1 MSTPTTAQ
9 KSSGIKKSPAY
20 MINSLITVA
29 IMLIFGM
36 LPPFAPIT
44 QLGMQVAGIFI
55 GLIYGWTTVGL
66 IWPSMLG
73 MILLSLTSY
82 GSINQ
87 VLIEGFGSS
96 TVVMILFIL
105 IFAAAVTASG
115 VSRFIAMWFVTRKLL
130 LGRPWLFSGIFLF
143 VSFLLS
149 ATVNTLASIIIC
161 WGILYDICL
170 SLGYKKGDLYPALM
184 ILGVTI
190 FATIG
195 MGAFPYK
202 LIPLLVLGAYQK
214 MGGMA
219 VNYFNFVCLY
229 WVLMLV
235 ILLGYLLLCRF
246 VFRADVS
253 PIAGITADTFKDMT
267 LTLNK
272 RQKVTLGFL
281 AALILLLLSPSLMP
295 KGFILKTFLDSIG
308 AAGTIMLV
316 VLTMV
321 CVKIDGKPL
330 LEFRQMAIEGIQWDP
345 LILTAAALPVVNALT
360 AEGTGIKEF
369 LIQALGPLLLGRSVL
384 TFAIISLG
392 LALVITN
399 FANNGMTALIFM
411 PVIVSFSSALG
422 ADPMAM
428 VVLLIFIVHVAVM
441 TPAACPMAAML
452 HGNTEWITTGQI
464 YKYGG
469 ITVLWVLI
477 VVLAVGL
484 PLSEVLL

>member
-1 MSTPTTAQ
+1 MSTPTVKEPAKTP
-9 KSSGIKKSPAY
+9 KSFAY
-20 MINSLITVA
+20 AIHCVITVA
-29 IMLIFGM
+29 IMLIFGL

-73 MILLSLTSY
+73 MVLLGLTSY
-82 GSINQ
+82 ASINQ
-87 VLIEGFGSS
+87 VLIEGFGSN

-161 WGILYDICL
+161 WGILYDVCL

-184 ILGVTI
+184 VLGVTI

-214 MGGMA
+214 MGGGL
-219 VNYFNFVCLY
+219 VNYFNFVCVY
-229 WVLMLV
+229 WGLMLV

-246 VFRADVS
+246 VFRVDVQPLAS
-253 PIAGITADTFKDMT
+253 INDDTFKDMT
-267 LTLNK
+267 LSLNQ

-281 AALILLLLSPSLMP
+281 LALIVLLLSPSLMP
-295 KGFILKTFLDSIG
+295 KGFFIKNFLDTIG
-308 AAGTIMLV
+308 AVGTIMLV

-321 CVKIDGKPL
+321 CVKVEGKPL
-330 LEFRQMAIEGIQWDP
+330 MDFRQMAIEGIQWDP

-369 LIQALGPLLLGRSVL
+369 LIQVLGPLLLGRSVL

-392 LALVITN
+392 LALLITN
-399 FANNGMTALIFM
+399 FANNGMTALILM
-411 PVIVSFSSALG
+411 PVVVSFSGALG
-422 ADPMAM
+422 ANPMAM
-428 VVLLIFIVHVAVM
+428 VVLLIFTVHVAIM

-469 ITVLWVLI
+469 VTVLL
-477 VVLAVGL
+477 
-484 PLSEVLL
+484 VLLVILALGIPLGNLLL

>member
-1 MSTPTTAQ
+1 
-9 KSSGIKKSPAY
+9 

-195 MGAFPYK
+195 MERFPTSSS
-202 LIPLLVLGAYQK
+202 P
-214 MGGMA
+214 
-219 VNYFNFVCLY
+219 Y
-229 WVLMLV
+229 WS
-235 ILLGYLLLCRF
+235 GC
-246 VFRADVS
+246 
-253 PIAGITADTFKDMT
+253 
-267 LTLNK
+267 
-272 RQKVTLGFL
+272 RQKRSAPKRRRTSSLQNL
-281 AALILLLLSPSLMP
+281 A
-295 KGFILKTFLDSIG
+295 K
-308 AAGTIMLV
+308 
-316 VLTMV
+316 
-321 CVKIDGKPL
+321 
-330 LEFRQMAIEGIQWDP
+330 
-345 LILTAAALPVVNALT
+345 ILT
-360 AEGTGIKEF
+360 
-369 LIQALGPLLLGRSVL
+369 
-384 TFAIISLG
+384 
-392 LALVITN
+392 
-399 FANNGMTALIFM
+399 
-411 PVIVSFSSALG
+411 
-422 ADPMAM
+422 
-428 VVLLIFIVHVAVM
+428 
-441 TPAACPMAAML
+441 
-452 HGNTEWITTGQI
+452 
-464 YKYGG
+464 
-469 ITVLWVLI
+469 TV
-477 VVLAVGL
+477 
-484 PLSEVLL
+484 

>member
-1 MSTPTTAQ
+1 MSAQ
-9 KSSGIKKSPAY
+9 ISSEPQNIKKNRTYA
-20 MINSLITVA
+20 INSIVTVA
-29 IMLIFGM
+29 IMVFFGM
-36 LPPFAPIT
+36 LPPFEPIT

-73 MILLSLTSY
+73 MVLLGLTSY
-82 GSINQ
+82 ATMNQ
-87 VLIEGFGSS
+87 VLIEGFGSN

-115 VSRFIAMWFVTRKLL
+115 VSKFIAMWFVSRKLL
-130 LGRPWLFSGIFLF
+130 LGKPWLFTGIFLF

-149 ATVNTLASIIIC
+149 ATVNTLAAIIIC
-161 WGILYDICL
+161 WGILYDVCL

-184 ILGVTI
+184 VLGITV

-214 MGGMA
+214 MGGSA
-219 VNYFNFVCLY
+219 VDYFNFVCVY
-229 WVLMLV
+229 WSLMLL
-235 ILLGYLLLCRF
+235 ILFGYILLCRF

-253 PIAGITADTFKDMT
+253 PLAAINNETFKDMT

-272 RQKVTLGFL
+272 RQKITLGFL
-281 AALILLLLSPSLMP
+281 VALILLLLTPSLMP
-295 KGFILKTFLDSIG
+295 KGFILKTLLDTIG

-316 VLTMV
+316 VLTMI
-321 CVKIDGKPL
+321 CVRVDGKPL
-330 LEFRQMAIEGIQWDP
+330 IEFRQMAIEGIQWDP

-369 LIQALGPLLLGRSVL
+369 LIQSLGPILLGRSAL
-384 TFAIISLG
+384 TFAIIALG
-392 LALVITN
+392 LGLLVTN
-399 FANNGMTALIFM
+399 FANNGMTALILM
-411 PVIVSFSSALG
+411 PVIVSFSDALG
-422 ADPMAM
+422 ANPMAM
-428 VVLLIFIVHVAVM
+428 VVLLIFTVHVAIM
-441 TPAACPMAAML
+441 TPAACPMAAMM
-452 HGNTEWITTGQI
+452 HGNTEWISTGQI

-469 ITVLWVLI
+469 ITVLLVLVI
-477 VVLAVGL
+477 ILAAGI
-484 PLSEVLL
+484 PLGNLLL

>member
-170 SLGYKKGDLYPALM
+170 SLGYKKGELYPALM

-195 MGAFPYK
+195 MERFPTSSSPYWS
-202 LIPLLVLGAYQK
+202 GCRQK
-214 MGGMA
+214 RSA
-219 VNYFNFVCLY
+219 PK
-229 WVLMLV
+229 
-235 ILLGYLLLCRF
+235 R
-246 VFRADVS
+246 RR
-253 PIAGITADTFKDMT
+253 T

-369 LIQALGPLLLGRSVL
+369 LIQVLGPLLLGRSVL

-428 VVLLIFIVHVAVM
+428 VVLLIFTVHVAVM